1 MLSDLGWTVAKIPRT
16 VHKSPVMMPG
26 TVVVKICGAETA
38 QSPIY
43 MQEFYKKALLA
54 LIFLLVM
61 DALLAVFFVY
71 RTFPTQ
77 TLMPAHKDG
86 SRWHYGTYS
95 DVVTGGA
102 SSVRLHD
109 PSRDRLRFDYR
120 LKDSPY
126 PFVATELLLDDDK
139 GRLIHQDWSK
149 FRTISFVAKC
159 APAAVMTFEVS
170 TFDEKSSKS
179 GKFETYR
186 PPRTYFSCNE
196 QGMPVTLDLARL
208 LIPEWWFGK
217 VKQDLARQD
226 YELDRVGKILFGTS
240 ADTPRNVDGYIEVSE
255 LTLHGRDYR
264 YIAALV
270 AIILAGWVA
279 FGAWFFLAHS
289 RALLASVDSKVKINL
304 PLVAYSQLTLEPYK
318 DKEKASVLRYIA
330 SSYTDPKLDLETVV
344 EGTGANRYKIN
355 EVLKSELGMTFT
367 SYLNKLRLTEA
378 SRLLTEKSSAAV
390 SEIAYLVGYA
400 NVPYFNKLFKEE
412 FGCTPKSFRLLA
424 AQQRQQEQ
432 PADNALSNHS
442 PESPHPKHSL

>member
-1 MLSDLGWTVAKIPRT
+1 
-16 VHKSPVMMPG
+16 
-26 TVVVKICGAETA
+26 
-38 QSPIY
+38 

-54 LIFLLVM
+54 LIFLLVV

-77 TLMPAHKDG
+77 TLLPANKDR
-86 SRWHYGTYS
+86 SRWHFGTYS
-95 DVVTGGA
+95 DVVTGGV
-102 SSVRLHD
+102 SSVHLRD
-109 PSRDRLRFDYR
+109 TSPDRLRFDFK
-120 LKDSPY
+120 LKDVAAY
-126 PFVATELLLDDDK
+126 PFAAGDLALQDDK
-139 GRLIHQDWSK
+139 GRQIHEDWSK

-159 APAAVMTFEVS
+159 SLATAMSFEVS
-170 TFDEKSSKS
+170 AFDEKFSEP
-179 GKFETYR
+179 GKFETYL

-208 LIPEWWFGK
+208 LVPEWWYASMR
-217 VKQDLARQD
+217 QDLARQG
-226 YELDRVGKILFGTS
+226 YKLDKVGKIMFGTS
-240 ADTPRNVDGYIEVSE
+240 AATPRNVDVYIEISE

-264 YIAALV
+264 YLAALV
-270 AIILAGWVA
+270 VIILGGWVA
-279 FGAWFFLAHS
+279 FGVWFFLAHS

-304 PLVAYSQLTLEPYK
+304 PLVAYRQLTLEPHK

-344 EGTGANRYKIN
+344 EATGANRYKIN

-400 NVPYFNKLFKEE
+400 NVPYFNKLFKDE
-412 FGCTPKSFRLLA
+412 FGCTPKSFRMLA
-424 AQQRQQEQ
+424 AQQRQQEP
-432 PADNALSNHS
+432 PADSTPSEPLA
-442 PESPHPKHSL
+442 